1 MGTRFACTV
10 EGDASERFKQAFID
24 AKEED
29 VVIIQSPAG
38 LPGRALRNPFIDQYL
53 KGHVESKPCIANC
66 LTHCRY
72 RNERE
77 TFCIAQAL
85 VDAFQGRWDTGLF
98 FCGSNV
104 TRVTKQDRVPDIIA
118 ELFPEG
124 GAAAE

>member
-1 MGTRFACTV
+1 TV

-24 AKEED
+24 AREED

-38 LPGRALRNPFIDQYL
+38 LPGRALRSPFIDQYL

-72 RNERE
+72 KTERE

-85 VDAFQGRWDTGLF
+85 IDAYRGNWEEGLF

-104 TRVTKQDRVPDIIA
+104 TKVKKMEHVEDIMK
-118 ELFPEG
+118 ELFPG
-124 GAAAE
+124 